1 MPMELVF
8 VIGMA
13 VLLILCIKVKANAF
27 ISLLATALVMGMLS
41 GMSGADTVSAI
52 TSGFSGTVKSI
63 GIVIIF
69 GIMLGNYLDAAKGT
83 NRMAYD
89 AVKLVGQKRA
99 GLAMAITGYIV
110 SIPVFSDA
118 AFVILTPLVKAIHKK
133 TKIPLAILAV
143 SLSAGLLSTHVFVP
157 PTPGPLAAAGLL
169 GIDIGRA
176 ILYGA
181 FGAVFMTAA
190 GWIFAELYFRNKPE
204 SFYTFRDEETQ
215 KEEEAVATM
224 DDDKDLPGT
233 FASLMPL
240 VVPIV
245 LILLNTTCGMILP
258 EDSPILSIVS
268 FVGDSNIA
276 LAIGAVLS
284 IITLGKRLGGK
295 AIIDIM
301 DKTLKDAGPIVF
313 ITAAGGALGQV
324 LKVSGAGDSLAQ
336 MVLNTGLPFI
346 LIPFVISGLLKV
358 QSGEIDYCGQTISK
372 MEAHKI
378 IRLGLAQ
385 VPEGRRVFSGLTVQQ
400 NLQMGAYTRRDG
412 KEAIQNDFDM
422 VFDLL
427 PRLKE
432 RRNQPAGT
440 LSGGEQQ
447 MLAMGRALMCKPK
460 MLLLDEPSMGL
471 SPLLVKE
478 IFKIIRQVN
487 RNGVTVLLVEQ
498 NAKMALEI
506 ANRAY
511 VLETGTI
518 KMEGEATELA
528 NNIEVRKAY
537 LGCE

>member
-190 GWIFAELYFRNKPE
+190 G
-204 SFYTFRDEETQ
+204 
-215 KEEEAVATM
+215 
-224 DDDKDLPGT
+224 
-233 FASLMPL
+233 
-240 VVPIV
+240 
-245 LILLNTTCGMILP
+245 
-258 EDSPILSIVS
+258 
-268 FVGDSNIA
+268 
-276 LAIGAVLS
+276 
-284 IITLGKRLGGK
+284 
-295 AIIDIM
+295 
-301 DKTLKDAGPIVF
+301 
-313 ITAAGGALGQV
+313 GALGQV

-358 QSGEIDYCGQTISK
+358 VQGSGTVAVTTAATLCAPIAAS
-372 MEAHKI
+372 
-378 IRLGLAQ
+378 LGLDPILIFLA
-385 VPEGRRVFSGLTVQQ
+385 SGAGARLCCHVNDSYFWVYT
-400 NLQMGAYTRRDG
+400 NCMG
-412 KEAIQNDFDM
+412 FDM
-422 VFDLL
+422 KTG
-427 PRLKE
+427 LK
-432 RRNQPAGT
+432 T
-440 LSGGEQQ
+440 LSISNLSMSLGGL
-447 MLAMGRALMCKPK
+447 LATFICSLW
-460 MLLLDEPSMGL
+460 L
-471 SPLLVKE
+471 
-478 IFKIIRQVN
+478 
-487 RNGVTVLLVEQ
+487 
-498 NAKMALEI
+498 
-506 ANRAY
+506 
-511 VLETGTI
+511 
-518 KMEGEATELA
+518 
-528 NNIEVRKAY
+528 
-537 LGCE
+537 